1 LAKSIL
7 SAQDRKLLLGT
18 RHLLEDLLETE
29 EVLRDKGLMK
39 SIRESRR
46 DVKSGKIYTIEKLK
60 RELSREGKL

>member
-1 LAKSIL
+1 MAKSIL